1 MQDLERYL
9 LWGAIVVLF
18 FLILMPRMSGYVGE
32 PKSITKLAEFRG
44 LDDELL
50 KLYNVNVI
58 PVMIEY
64 GKTISKFWKDLPS
77 DTKTQLTAE
86 LKKGL
91 SRLQQ
96 NAIDGRQMNGKD
108 VLEKMK
114 GPSVDTKVPLQEA
127 EPSKLSPVAP
137 SRVYSDQTKVPLQE
151 AAGTPSPVVIQRA
164 YASKTPAPMKSTYMV
179 QPFMPMISGFSLQ
192 DAMTKLERAVTF

>member
-18 FLILMPRMSGYVGE
+18 FLILMPRMSGYIGE
-32 PKSITKLAEFRG
+32 PHSITKLTEFSG
-44 LDDELL
+44 LDVELL
-50 KLYNVNVI
+50 KLYNDNVI

-77 DTKTQLTAE
+77 DTKTQLTTE
-86 LKKGL
+86 LKKEL
-91 SRLQQ
+91 SRLRQ

-114 GPSVDTKVPLQEA
+114 GRGVDTKVPI
-127 EPSKLSPVAP
+127 
-137 SRVYSDQTKVPLQE
+137 QE
-151 AAGTPSPVVIQRA
+151 AAKTPSPAVINKPDYA
-164 YASKTPAPMKSTYMV
+164 YKTPAPMKSTYMV
-179 QPFMPMISGFSLQ
+179 EPFMPMVSGFSLQ